1 MARGN
6 RPPTEERLDDFEV
19 MYVEAV
25 DGLSGVPAAFQDLE
39 ERLDSLRGRRFFGT
53 FHRERYR
60 VVRHSEGRGGA
71 GGPGPRNVDYPRR
84 PVRAPQAGR
93 LGGAGSP
100 DR

>member
-25 DGLSGVPAAFQDLE
+25 DGLSGVPAAFRDLE

-53 FHRERYR
+53 FYRERT
-60 VVRHSEGRGGA
+60 GRASFRRTRGS
-71 GGPGPRNVDYPRR
+71 RR
-84 PVRAPQAGR
+84 PWASQRGLSPAACTRAASWSTGR
-93 LGGAGSP
+93 SGFT
-100 DR
+100 